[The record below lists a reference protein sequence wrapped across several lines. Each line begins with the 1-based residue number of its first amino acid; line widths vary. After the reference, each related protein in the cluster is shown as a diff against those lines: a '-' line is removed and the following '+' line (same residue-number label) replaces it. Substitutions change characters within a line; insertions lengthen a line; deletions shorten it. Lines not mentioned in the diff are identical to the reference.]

1 MLKVQLE
8 SARRNYRA
16 AADAGTQL
24 ASLRPDDPAAQ
35 SLAARSLSSA
45 GDFNGAVAV
54 LNRWLT
60 MDPNN
65 VEALVLRSQALAEAG
80 DDQGSY
86 RDMRRAINLGYQSP
100 AAGGK

>member
-1 MLKVQLE
+1 V
-8 SARRNYRA
+8 
-16 AADAGTQL
+16 T
-24 ASLRPDDPAAQ
+24 
-35 SLAARSLSSA
+35 
-45 GDFNGAVAV
+45 V

-60 MDPNN
+60 TDPNN

-86 RDMRRAINLGYQSP
+86 RDMRRAINLGYQPP